1 TTPHSARRKPWLPS
15 PCLWLT
21 SRLAIRLR
29 SSRCRRVCSA
39 TCGSTTRSL
48 AMPPL
53 LGASQLAL
61 SRESRLMGKKLYE
74 VTERSFING
83 RLCESGDRIEL
94 HIDSPGTNLRE
105 VGVTQGKMAPVS
117 KVGTGQLNDG
127 AGTGGQSTAP
137 AAGDGY
143 TAYHVGSGRYGIK

>member
-1 TTPHSARRKPWLPS
+1 
-15 PCLWLT
+15 
-21 SRLAIRLR
+21 
-29 SSRCRRVCSA
+29 
-39 TCGSTTRSL
+39 
-48 AMPPL
+48 
-53 LGASQLAL
+53 
-61 SRESRLMGKKLYE
+61 MGKKLYE

-83 RLCESGDRIEL
+83 RLCEPGDRIEL

-143 TAYHVGSGRYGIK
+143 TAYHVGSGRYGIKDASGERFGEFVGTKEEAAAEAERLNTPDPDLTDQDDGLPDA